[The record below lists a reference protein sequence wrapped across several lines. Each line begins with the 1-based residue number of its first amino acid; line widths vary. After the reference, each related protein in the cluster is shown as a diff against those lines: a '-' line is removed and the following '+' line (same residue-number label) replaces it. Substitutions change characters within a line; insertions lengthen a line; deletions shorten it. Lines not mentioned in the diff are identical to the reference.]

1 MSEVRPSSVVRNGDR
16 RLSLEAIRDKL
27 AFELDEAFGRDAATI
42 AKELASVIRELDSIP
57 GGKEVSTVDQL
68 AARRAA
74 RLADAAG
81 Q

>member
-1 MSEVRPSSVVRNGDR
+1 LSDLQPSAVIKQGDR

-42 AKELASVIRELDSIP
+42 AKELASVIRELDSLP
-57 GGKEVSTVDQL
+57 GGKEESTVDQL
-68 AARRAA
+68 AARRKK